1 LNELTAEKYLEQIQK
16 IDVVIQNRLID
27 YKRWVSI
34 AESMGG
40 FSVGDRVQSSRN
52 LQRGADAV
60 SRYIDIERDI
70 EKLRQKRQDIINTI
84 ERLPVNEYKVLYGI
98 YVEGKMLKE
107 CTFGMSYEWAK
118 TTKEKALAHV
128 QEILDE
134 RSA

>member
-1 LNELTAEKYLEQIQK
+1 MLAEEYLEQIQK
-16 IDVVIQNRLID
+16 IDAIINNKLAD

-34 AESMGG
+34 AESTGG

-52 LQRGADAV
+52 LQRGADAI
-60 SRYIDIERDI
+60 SRYIDIEREI
-70 EKLRQKRQDIINTI
+70 ERLRQKRQDIISTI
-84 ERLPVNEYKVLYGI
+84 ERLSINEYKVLYGI

-128 QEILDE
+128 QAIIDE
-134 RSA
+134 KKG